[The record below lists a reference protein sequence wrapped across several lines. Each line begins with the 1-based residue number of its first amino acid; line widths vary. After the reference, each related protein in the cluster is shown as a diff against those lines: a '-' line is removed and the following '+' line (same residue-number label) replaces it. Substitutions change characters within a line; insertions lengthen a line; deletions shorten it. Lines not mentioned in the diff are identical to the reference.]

1 MSQWKKRVPYL
12 CTFLGIVV
20 CWTIPFVR
28 YLTIRLSAGTVFYG
42 YDKVSLLVQ
51 VLILLAALVLLG
63 FHWDRETLL
72 ERFRRRPAILLTYL
86 MIVTAYFVFYDYITA
101 SRFLVFQDIG
111 GDTTQEYLPVLNM
124 IVAKIKACDWSWWT
138 STWGWGIDISNAQS
152 LVFDP
157 FNLPLYFL
165 GTFVSNQVMVY
176 GICLNQIAKC
186 FLCGYFTY
194 LFLSQF
200 SFNPWA
206 KVIASY
212 ISAFNGFLMLWGQ
225 HYFFASGCVALM
237 LIIWLLERSFHN
249 AKTYPFLALALAL
262 TAAFSLYVT
271 YMIGLFCVV
280 YGVVRL
286 VSLQP
291 RLGKKESWKVLLQ
304 FAVTVTAA
312 VLLSGV
318 ITLPAYYQLTEVT
331 SRTDVS
337 IWRNI
342 ISTLVLPSKT
352 LCKYVF
358 LRFFSNNLLGTA
370 GNYAGFGNY
379 YELIQMFFS
388 CLCPAILTL
397 FFAEGIL
404 YSTGI
409 RKRLRYLLLLLVFVA
424 SFTLPLISL
433 LFNKFV
439 ATASRYSFIYMPFIA
454 YVIAFTLS
462 RIRSLHPVS
471 FWIAWAVTL
480 LSAALILKM
489 STLRQTEY
497 VYATAGLVVAG
508 MAALSFAHRWKQED
522 FISMAAVC
530 LVVGMSVSADGFI
543 TTSVR
548 GTWTRDSNLV
558 QDGYSTATTEALRE
572 IRQDADGFYR
582 VEKAYYDVSLWN
594 ESLTQNYSG
603 VSYYNTTYN
612 RFVQNFIRE
621 TWLSAE
627 YNPDYEE
634 KYTSFW
640 KDPQNAQMASLFGI
654 RYIVARDHSLDG
666 TPGYQ
671 LWWDSGKGS
680 CIYKNTEAGGL
691 GILFDRQM
699 SESSFLSLSAETRQK
714 ALADCVVTNKTAGNV
729 STYASGDLLTGK
741 YDYADNAVSFTENG
755 NSGSLSADVTV
766 DSEKLLFL
774 SIPYDAGWTVRVN
787 GEKAEVY
794 KANLGFQAVVLEPG
808 ASHITCTYSTPML
821 KEGIAI
827 SAVGVVVFVLL
838 VCLPV
843 KRRWFVSIEK

>member
-1 MSQWKKRVPYL
+1 MSRWKKRVPYL
-12 CTFLGIVV
+12 CTFLGIVA
-20 CWTIPFVR
+20 CWTVPFVR
-28 YLTIRLSAGTVFYG
+28 YLMVRLRAGAVFYG

-51 VLILLAALVLLG
+51 VLILLAALALLG

-86 MIVTAYFVFYDYITA
+86 MIITAYFAFYDYITA

-124 IVAKIKACDWSWWT
+124 IVAKIKAGDWSWWA

-212 ISAFNGFLMLWGQ
+212 IGAFNGFIMLWGQ

-271 YMIGLFCVV
+271 YMIGLFCIV

-286 VSLQP
+286 ISLRS
-291 RLGKKESWKVLLQ
+291 RLGKKKSWKVLLQ
-304 FAVTVTAA
+304 FVVTVVVAA
-312 VLLSGV
+312 LLSGV
-318 ITLPAYYQLTEVT
+318 ITIPAYYQLTAVT
-331 SRTDVS
+331 SRTDIS
-337 IWRNI
+337 IWQSPVDN
-342 ISTLVLPSKT
+342 LVLFSKT
-352 LCKYVF
+352 FYKCVF

-370 GNYAGFGNY
+370 GSYSGYGNY
-379 YELIQMFFS
+379 YELIQMFYS

-404 YSTGI
+404 YSTGV
-409 RKRLRYLLLLLVFVA
+409 RKKLRYLLLLLVFVL
-424 SFTLPLISL
+424 SFTLPLASF

-439 ATASRYSFIYMPFIA
+439 EATSRYSFIYMPFIA
-454 YVIAFTLS
+454 FVIAFTLS

-480 LSAALILKM
+480 VSAALILKM

-497 VYATAGLVVAG
+497 AYATAGLVVAG
-508 MAALSFAHRWKQED
+508 MAVLSFAHKWKRGD
-522 FISMAAVC
+522 FVSMAAVC
-530 LVVGMSVSADGFI
+530 LVVGISVSADGFI

-558 QDGYSTATTEALRE
+558 QDGYSAATAEALRS
-572 IRQDADGFYR
+572 IGQDTDGFYR
-582 VEKAYYDVSLWN
+582 IEKAYYDISLWN
-594 ESLTQNYSG
+594 ESMTQNYSG

-612 RFVQNFIRE
+612 QYVQTFIKE
-621 TWLSAE
+621 AWPGIN
-627 YNPDYEE
+627 YNPDFQE
-634 KYTSFW
+634 KYTVFW
-640 KDPQNAQMASLFGI
+640 MDPQNTQMASLFGI
-654 RYIVARDHSLDG
+654 RYILARGHSLDG

-671 LWWDSGKGS
+671 LWWDGGNDI
-680 CIYKNTEAGGL
+680 CIYRNTAAGGL
-691 GILFDRQM
+691 GILFDRQI
-699 SESSFLSLSAETRQK
+699 SESDFLALSAEDRQK

-729 STYASGDLLTGK
+729 STYASGDLLTGE
-741 YDYADNAVSFTENG
+741 YDYADNAVNFTENG

-774 SIPYDAGWTVRVN
+774 SIPYDTGWTIRVN

-794 KANLGFQAVVLEPG
+794 KADLGFQAVVLEPG
-808 ASHITCTYSTPML
+808 TNHITCTYSTPML
-821 KEGIAI
+821 REGIAI
-827 SAVGVVVFVLL
+827 SAVGIVSFAFF

-843 KRRWFVSIEK
+843 KRYRFAAAEK